1 MFVLSII
8 MPVDTQIHRGPDK
21 TNGIKIES
29 LRAVRLKE

>member
-1 MFVLSII
+1 MFILSII
-8 MPVDTQIHRGPDK
+8 MLVDTQICSGPDK